1 MNKDLETII
10 EPKAAAIERSK
21 ASFEKTVVSALRK
34 HLVIRPHL
42 LRASSVRPE

>member
-34 HLVIRPHL
+34 YRSFGP
-42 LRASSVRPE
+42 SVSARLP